1 MILNILVLLFLLLPG
16 QKSLSYMLYVYFAC
30 IRPAFIHFFL
40 QLSFPNWIEC
50 VIIMWLFPSLRGFIN
65 ILPNKLIYC
74 QKKLQY
80 MQYVYF
86 ACLRPAFIHFFFNF
100 HIKWVFRIPVIIC
113 FLIFLNIC
121 KKLWRYQ
128 EKNEYMKIFRLL
140 THYNRF

>member
-40 QLSFPNWIEC
+40 QLSFPYWIEC
-50 VIIMWLFPSLRGFIN
+50 VIIMWLFPSLRGLIN
-65 ILPNKLIYC
+65 ILFNKLLYC

-86 ACLRPAFIHFFFNF
+86 ACLRPAFIHFFLQLSYKMSFSNTCNNMLLNLLKYISAFNT
-100 HIKWVFRIPVIIC
+100 
-113 FLIFLNIC
+113 L
-121 KKLWRYQ
+121 Q
-128 EKNEYMKIFRLL
+128 
-140 THYNRF
+140 